1 MLAVSIRL
9 GAGACDLNLTPDK
22 RTITV
27 FQEKE
32 IAALLLGII
41 KEGVFAR
48 LDLTPKIEN
57 YSQTTLRTVTQA
69 SSQTLSLEESCC
81 SHQTQKIQET
91 QEDPLE
97 APERTAL
104 VDNSKKASAEGR
116 PSLALERLAE
126 PVSDRLSKTDFM
138 AMQVL
143 GQFNCGFILARLDRP
158 DTNTSNMYIIDQHA
172 ADERFRLETLERLEK
187 INIQQLVIPVK
198 FTASMEDSI
207 FIANNLEVIEK
218 LGFKVKPGSTDSVD
232 SFELFAVPQI
242 ASVTLEVKDLLDVIH
257 QLRENPT
264 LSGNHALACS
274 DRVNAALA
282 SKACRSAIMI
292 GAPLS
297 DAQMFT
303 VYNHIRLV
311 STLMLLGC
319 P

>member
-1 MLAVSIRL
+1 MLAVSIKL
-9 GAGACDLNLTPDK
+9 GIGACDLNLTPDK

-81 SHQTQKIQET
+81 SHKEPTEVVEIHLEI
-91 QEDPLE
+91 PLGNVM
-97 APERTAL
+97 
-104 VDNSKKASAEGR
+104 VDNANKISAEDR

-126 PVSDRLSKTDFM
+126 PVSDRLSKTDFLE
-138 AMQVL
+138 MQVL

-187 INIQQLVIPVK
+187 INIQQLVKPVK
-198 FTASMEDSI
+198 FSASMDDSI
-207 FIANNLEVIEK
+207 FINNNLEVIDK
-218 LGFKVKPGSTDSVD
+218 LGFKVKTESPDSID
-232 SFELFAVPQI
+232 SFELSAVPQI

-264 LSGNHALACS
+264 LSGNHALACC

-303 VYNHIRLV
+303 VYTPIRLI
-311 STLMLLGC
+311 STLMVLGC
-319 P
+319 A